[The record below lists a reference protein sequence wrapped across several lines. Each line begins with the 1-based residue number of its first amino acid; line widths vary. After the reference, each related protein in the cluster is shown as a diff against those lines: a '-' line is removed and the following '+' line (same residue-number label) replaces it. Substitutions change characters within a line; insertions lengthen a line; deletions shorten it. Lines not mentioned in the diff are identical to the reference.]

1 MPLAGGYMD
10 QPAYLMLA
18 LDVVAEAVAERR
30 KIEQI
35 SLRSQQEK
43 VETGKTTQ
51 GLPGLKE

>member
-35 SLRSQQEK
+35 NLRSQQEE
-43 VETGKTTQ
+43 VTPGKGTQ